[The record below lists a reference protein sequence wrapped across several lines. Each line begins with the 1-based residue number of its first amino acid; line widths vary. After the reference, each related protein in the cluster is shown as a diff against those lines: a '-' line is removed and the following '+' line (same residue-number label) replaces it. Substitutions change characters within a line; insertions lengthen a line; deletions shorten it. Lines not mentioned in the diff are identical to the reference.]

1 MVGDGLHRRP
11 VSEVYAKSR
20 LIAGEAERENCA
32 FVVFVSDSRLLGYL
46 RARWG
51 FQRYPPGYEGYIGG

>member
-1 MVGDGLHRRP
+1 M
-11 VSEVYAKSR
+11 YAKSR

-32 FVVFVSDSRLLGYL
+32 FVVFVSDSKLLGYL